1 MVGYGHVAHLINRLN
16 EKNTLSRFIF
26 FIYFITNMRNLLHYH
41 KGPERDPKQDN
52 PMQNTIGKLPGKTV
66 YHNLAT
72 EFKTNSLFR
81 FTLNK
86 YRRVK
91 DERCN

>member
-1 MVGYGHVAHLINRLN
+1 
-16 EKNTLSRFIF
+16 
-26 FIYFITNMRNLLHYH
+26 
-41 KGPERDPKQDN
+41 
-52 PMQNTIGKLPGKTV
+52 MQNTIGKLPGKTV